1 MEAQGPVVNKG
12 KEVVPSGAEPGCGL
26 GARRSLIPSR
36 REPGFQPV
44 PASLLSGN
52 LRQLLHGD
60 RFVTRL
66 LSSDLSTLS
75 FSRVSSQPRAPL
87 QPCGCALGEHLEDKI
102 TSWRTGSAS
111 TIGRPSRPGMGGH
124 AARDPMLLLPAK
136 AGLKPYSGR
145 SEVTGLR
152 EVVFGHCQA
161 PAEGARRG
169 SEETAALS

>member
-1 MEAQGPVVNKG
+1 MGQSLGVVW
-12 KEVVPSGAEPGCGL
+12 GL
-26 GARRSLIPSR
+26 GVRLFRLAGNQASNQSLPPCCLETCVSCCTGTDSLPASFPVTFLRSLSPGSPHNHGPPSS
-36 REPGFQPV
+36 PV
-44 PASLLSGN
+44 DVPWESIWKTKSLL
-52 LRQLLHGD
+52 
-60 RFVTRL
+60 
-66 LSSDLSTLS
+66 
-75 FSRVSSQPRAPL
+75 
-87 QPCGCALGEHLEDKI
+87 GEP
-102 TSWRTGSAS
+102 GSAS